1 MITWHVVAVVALKY
15 SFLSGL
21 DWALAMSGRSVSDHR
36 VATLRSKHGQVEPF
50 HIRAVAPFL
59 TKERWS
65 SRTVPTHRSR
75 GAVDW
80 SPEHCSAGRSGLRHT
95 APYSAELRKKIGFDK
110 ILLFFQVLGLNVQM
124 IILLL
129 TKTYTIFKNS
139 NRFFY
144 AQISSKNSTPYER
157 SLYSHFLKPCPTSPT

>member
-65 SRTVPTHRSR
+65 SRTVPTHWSR

-80 SPEHCSAGRSGLRHT
+80 SPEHCSAGRSVLRHT
-95 APYSAELRKKIGFDK
+95 APYSTELRKKLVLIKFYYFSKFLGWIFRWFYSFWQKHTQFSKIAIGFF
-110 ILLFFQVLGLNVQM
+110 IPRFPQ
-124 IILLL
+124 
-129 TKTYTIFKNS
+129 KNLHPM
-139 NRFFY
+139 RG
-144 AQISSKNSTPYER
+144 PYI
-157 SLYSHFLKPCPTSPT
+157 PTF